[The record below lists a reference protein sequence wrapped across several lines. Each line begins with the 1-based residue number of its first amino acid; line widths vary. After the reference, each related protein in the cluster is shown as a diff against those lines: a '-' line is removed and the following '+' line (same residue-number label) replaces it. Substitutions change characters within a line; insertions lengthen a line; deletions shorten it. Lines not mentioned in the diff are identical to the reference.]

1 MRRTL
6 DDVDDALGHE
16 LEVGL
21 RIVFRVFEQTLA
33 SATQPWK
40 KAARVL
46 KVFAYGGGL
55 ASFSA
60 ARAHAN
66 EAINLLIVV
75 NDERLTSFSDY
86 WSPTQDRLRRERW
99 IEQTLQCDFNL
110 LVISLTEMNCRL
122 ESGEEFFSD
131 IIANGVA
138 LYEDESTTFAAPR
151 HLPERRARAAAL
163 AYFEFWYPR
172 SINARHLANY
182 SCNAGM
188 LGDAAFLLHQ
198 AAERAYHCA
207 LLVHTLHSPK
217 THRLELLRSNAE
229 HAAPM
234 LARAWVSK
242 ETKFARRCFDRVRR
256 AYVAGRYD
264 PHYRITL
271 EELLWIDE
279 RVAQLQE
286 LVRIE
291 KAIRMLPQLI
301 RQVFNGVR
309 LHALEYE
316 EIGKRFSLT
325 VDEVEI
331 YINKALDS
339 ISIDLRMPVTDRNNT
354 NLQRAPRRD
363 D

>member
-6 DDVDDALGHE
+6 DDVDNALGQE

-21 RIVFRVFEQTLA
+21 RVVFRGFEQSLA

-40 KAARVL
+40 KAGRVL
-46 KVFAYGGGL
+46 KVFAYGEGL
-55 ASFSA
+55 ASFAA

-66 EAINLLIVV
+66 ETINLLIVV
-75 NDERLTSFSDY
+75 NDERLTSYSDY
-86 WSPTQDRLRRERW
+86 WSPTQDQLRRERW
-99 IEQTLQCDFNL
+99 IEQTLQCDFDL
-110 LVISLTEMNCRL
+110 LVVSLTEINRGL

-131 IIANGVA
+131 IIANGIA
-138 LYEDESTTFAAPR
+138 LYEDEGTTFAIPR
-151 HLPERRARAAAL
+151 HLPEKRARAAAL
-163 AYFEFWYPR
+163 AHFEFWYPR
-172 SINARHLANY
+172 SVNARHLANC
-182 SCNAGM
+182 SINAGM

-207 LLVHTLHSPK
+207 LLVGALHSPK

-229 HAAPM
+229 HTAPM
-234 LARAWVSK
+234 LARAWVST

-256 AYVAGRYD
+256 AYVAARYD

-279 RVAQLQE
+279 RVAQLQD

-291 KAIRMLPQLI
+291 KAIRMLPRLI
-301 RQVFNGVR
+301 RQVFNCVR
-309 LHALEYE
+309 LQAIEYE
-316 EIGKRFSLT
+316 DISQRFGLS
-325 VDEVEI
+325 VEDVEL
-331 YINKALDS
+331 YINEALDS
-339 ISIDLRMPVTDRNNT
+339 IALDLRMSVTNDNNP
-354 NLQRAPRRD
+354 NLQRAQRRD